1 MLMCEHLSNK
11 EIASRLCIEVA
22 TVHHVHN
29 VLDKLR
35 VHRRTDAVRL
45 LALGEQSRPL
55 YLATASNRS
64 GGEAILQ
71 GRSGFTPAP
80 RP

>member
-22 TVHHVHN
+22 TVKNHVHN

-45 LALGEQSRPL
+45 LARARTDRPNSRSRRLPSRCSS
-55 YLATASNRS
+55 AASR
-64 GGEAILQ
+64 
-71 GRSGFTPAP
+71 
-80 RP
+80 